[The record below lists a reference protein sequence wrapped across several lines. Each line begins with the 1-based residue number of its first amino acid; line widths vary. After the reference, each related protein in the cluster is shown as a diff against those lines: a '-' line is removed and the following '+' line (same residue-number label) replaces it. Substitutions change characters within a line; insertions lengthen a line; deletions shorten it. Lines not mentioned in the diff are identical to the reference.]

1 MKTNIIISHDDAIKL
16 LNEYCY
22 LQMQK
27 SFPEAEV
34 NVSIKSQ
41 EQVTL
46 RDMSVPILTKLVHAA
61 FIKASSS
68 NFNVTNDVDP
78 LTGVSLVTTARKF
91 VTKYLDDNYSR

>member
-34 NVSIKSQ
+34 NVSIEPPTEKQQPKLYDVSI
-41 EQVTL
+41 VTL
-46 RDMSVPILTKLVHAA
+46 VKFAREAYNQLKNVEMNKDNEPSLYYTKQFVDKY
-61 FIKASSS
+61 IS
-68 NFNVTNDVDP
+68 NMPRN
-78 LTGVSLVTTARKF
+78 
-91 VTKYLDDNYSR
+91 